1 MSIRRHIGIAAALV
15 SSAIAGTTLSVG
27 AAHADATTLY
37 VNNSPTAHCSDAGTG
52 AQAQPYCTVQA
63 AADAAQPGQTV
74 QIAEGAGTYAEQ
86 VTVTHSGTPGHPI
99 TFQGLPDTDKL
110 PTAQVGVVGGH
121 GFSLSKVHDVTIQ
134 GLAFNT
140 AQEAVLV
147 ADSDRIVVDGNTLLG
162 AGSAKA
168 AGIRLTGATTAS
180 TVSRNR
186 IGASGGAGIA
196 VDPGVTGTVVTTNAL
211 TSNIG
216 GGIVVTDAPGTVV
229 TSNTVAENCGTGVS
243 LTGASSGAVIE
254 NNIITATGPTTIRC
268 PQAGPVE
275 FVVSAGSVTGT
286 KADYNVVHPGTGVNA
301 GSQAYSWAGTV
312 YTSPAAFTAATGQGA
327 HDVDTD
333 PGFNL
338 GGNSNDDVTPQRD
351 TNALDSADAGA
362 PGELTTDL
370 LGNQRVDDPLV
381 DNTGTG
387 TATYYDRGAIER
399 QNPFAVGLSWD
410 WNNRIPA
417 GHPLDKAFLGI
428 VYSPWSKATATIDFG
443 DGTGPQPFTPSQVV
457 HTYPG
462 PGTYRA
468 VLSATD
474 GLGNTKTSTTN
485 ITVDPV
491 GPLSAPTI
499 SAVQNSNYGPT
510 HVELYATVT
519 SPWPLVSTTVDF
531 GDGSGTVVRN
541 GSANGIPHEYP
552 HVGTYTATATFVD
565 DHGRSLTYSQQV
577 RVDGWTRS
585 GTPVT
590 GRWDGRASTH
600 VGVFYSGMW
609 SLATT
614 NDNSGRVNTVY
625 FGQSGDVPVTGSW
638 DGGHDQLGIYR
649 DGVFALRHDDTSVTT
664 VSFGA
669 PGDVPVPALWD
680 GNGHAQLAVYRP
692 STNTFAVRHDDGSV
706 STATLGQ
713 QGDLPIVGDWDGVGH
728 AQLGIARPD
737 RQWGGTNTFALRH
750 DDGTITTATYG
761 AVGDF
766 PVTGDWQGR
775 GRTTFGIYRPQA
787 ATFSLSNAYA
797 GVSDSVF
804 AIITTF

>member
-428 VYSPWSKATATIDFG
+428 VYSPWSKASATIDFG

-499 SAVQNSNYGPT
+499 SAVQGGGYAPT
-510 HVELYATVT
+510 HVQFFIGGD
-519 SPWPLVSTTVDF
+519 SPWPVATTTVDF
-531 GDGSGTVVRN
+531 GDGTSTVVK
-541 GSANGIPHEYP
+541 GSPWGIPHDYP
-552 HVGTYTATATFVD
+552 HVGTYTVTATVVD
-565 DHGRSLTYSQQV
+565 DHGRSTTKSEQVGVGVNGQV
-577 RVDGWTRS
+577 RA

-590 GRWDGRASTH
+590 GRWDGGATH
-600 VGVFYSGMW
+600 VGVFYNGVW
-609 SLATT
+609 WLNPT
-614 NDNSGRVNTVY
+614 NDNNSLVTQAT
-625 FGQSGDVPVTGSW
+625 FGQAGDVPVAGSW

-649 DGVFALRHDDTSVTT
+649 DGVFALRHDDASVTA

-669 PGDVPVPALWD
+669 PGDIPVPARWD
-680 GNGHAQLAVYRP
+680 GNGHAQLAIYRP
-692 STNTFAVRHDDGSV
+692 GTNTFAVRHDDGSV
-706 STATLGQ
+706 TTATLGDP
-713 QGDLPIVGDWDGVGH
+713 GDLPIVGDWDGVGH
-728 AQLGIARPD
+728 IQLGIFRWSHQP
-737 RQWGGTNTFALRH
+737 GGASTFALRH
-750 DDGTITTATYG
+750 DDGSFSTAAYG
-761 AVGDF
+761 APGDF
-766 PVTGDWQGR
+766 PVTGDWLGR
-775 GRTTFGIYRPQA
+775 GRTTFGIYRPPT
-787 ATFSLSNAYA
+787 ATFALSNAYA
-797 GVSDSVF
+797 GAPDSVF
-804 AIITTF
+804 AVRT